1 MAHPAGERTA
11 HAPARKAQALS
22 DRDDERAAVEEPPL
36 DPDARARAY
45 RQARLRRYARR
56 ERDRAQRY
64 AGLRFWAVLAVLL
77 AASVFVTLTA
87 WREIEQLFGL

>member
-1 MAHPAGERTA
+1 MAQPAPRREDLYVA
-11 HAPARKAQALS
+11 
-22 DRDDERAAVEEPPL
+22 DDPPV
-36 DPDARARAY
+36 DPHARARAY
-45 RQARLRRYARR
+45 RQAKLRRHARI

-64 AGLRFWAVLAVLL
+64 AGLRFWIVLLALL